1 MLHRVVAGPDRTA
14 HAGEPGLSCR
24 SSSARTLCIWNGVAE
39 TLSTRPSFRPTNTSP
54 VWPRIGRIN
63 APASSADRQRSRNAS
78 RTTSAAGA
86 TPLLIP
92 TKPIATMT
100 AVRLATSFQGLR
112 RGCGGG
118 AGMTAGG
125 PDRCN
130 SSSAASK
137 ALLEMPAAVAAARR
151 SATAVLPKRAASSW
165 LARSSRRVATG
176 SGRTSVSGFWR
187 RCCTGY
193 LRNAR
198 SAGCMNLWAMV
209 RSRASAA
216 AGDWLVA
223 VRGPCS
229 QPPALAGSR
238 QPSPPAS
245 TRFRAAASLATAQ
258 ARRSASRLSTHRRAA
273 RRIAAV
279 ASRPALRA

>member
-1 MLHRVVAGPDRTA
+1 MSRHEPGGGLVAAPVAGGPCGQLAAAAGSRQPSPPAHQPPATGTGPPSCAPWSGRSREQLRGDPDYMLHRVVAGPDRTA

-198 SAGCMNLWAMV
+198 SV
-209 RSRASAA
+209 AA
-216 AGDWLVA
+216 
-223 VRGPCS
+223 
-229 QPPALAGSR
+229 
-238 QPSPPAS
+238 
-245 TRFRAAASLATAQ
+245 
-258 ARRSASRLSTHRRAA
+258 
-273 RRIAAV
+273 
-279 ASRPALRA
+279 